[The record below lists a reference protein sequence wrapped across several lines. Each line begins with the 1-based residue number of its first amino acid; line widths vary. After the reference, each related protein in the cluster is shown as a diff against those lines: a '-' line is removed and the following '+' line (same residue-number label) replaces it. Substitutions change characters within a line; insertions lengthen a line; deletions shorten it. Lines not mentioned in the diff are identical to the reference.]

1 MPDEPQKD
9 AASKLIHPQKP
20 SFFSR
25 LRNDLLTGIVVAA
38 PLGITFWLVYVL
50 VTGPLADLDGLVK
63 RVIPGRFIP
72 SNVLE
77 YLPGAG
83 IVVAIILLVL
93 LGALAK
99 NFIGRT
105 VIKTGERL
113 VDSMPVVRNLYG
125 FFKNVFEM
133 ALQQSERSFKEVALV
148 EYPREGLWVMAFVVT
163 STKGEISHK
172 LADVSDNLV
181 SVFVPTTPNPTS
193 GFLLFVPSSD
203 LRILDM
209 TVEEGAKLIFSAG
222 LVSPAYEPTGY
233 VEKLEQIAAGAI
245 ENPDSR
251 ETKNGSSFFSKNN
264 RKTEK
269 VD

>member
-1 MPDEPQKD
+1 MAKSPDKESG
-9 AASKLIHPQKP
+9 SKLIKPQQP
-20 SFFSR
+20 SFLTR

-38 PLGITFWLVYVL
+38 PLGITFWLIYIF
-50 VTGPLADLDGLVK
+50 VTGPLADLDGQVK
-63 RVIPGRFIP
+63 RVIPARFIP
-72 SNVLE
+72 PNVLD

-83 IVVAIILLVL
+83 IVLAIVALIV

-148 EYPREGLWVMAFVVT
+148 EYPKEGLWVMAFVVT
-163 STKGEISHK
+163 STKGEIRHK
-172 LADVSDNLV
+172 LQDVDDNLV

-193 GFLLFVPSSD
+193 GFLLFVPSGN

-222 LVSPAYEPTGY
+222 LVTPAFDPDERVKELEAAAVQLSEQSNDEPN
-233 VEKLEQIAAGAI
+233 KKFSLF
-245 ENPDSR
+245 SR
-251 ETKNGSSFFSKNN
+251 TK
-264 RKTEK
+264 
-269 VD
+269 D